1 MPYIETPVSRQ
12 KLFTGTTV
20 AENIDGENAISPV
33 GTGTARTEQPGRC
46 YLFDNSNDD
55 IQVLLNPS
63 ELQITGALSVSVW
76 FRQDG
81 TDATYETLLSK
92 YNSVGNQQA
101 WEIYKG
107 TGTRGEMS
115 FLVSAE
121 GDAATSIVTTP
132 LAYED
137 GNWHHLLATFS
148 PGAYLRIYIDGVL
161 TIEDTSS
168 IPASIF
174 NSSANFTIAGT
185 AAGYTWNGGI
195 FDVRVFNSAIDADNT
210 DDLGKLIRF
219 ETTTAFPVFWAKCDD
234 THDTVSYDSSG
245 NENNGTKQNITPSTF
260 HQESSAVPYSFQNQ
274 VGFSNRQNY
283 LENDSEDF
291 STWNAV
297 DSSHLDATQDATVD
311 PDGGT
316 NAWKLE
322 KISVSANSAKTTLNN
337 IASGVSICEIWVK
350 EGTSDQLDIGVLD
363 STWVSRGPEV
373 LSGSATVAIT
383 GSGRVRITNISG
395 WTKIRFYTDHHSSGK
410 SLLIYPDTSTSTT
423 SGNYNYVYHPHLRID
438 ADATE
443 YQHTTNTEHV
453 MGRVPRDE
461 SNITKDVLD
470 TGEVSIDLRYSGIV
484 PANAKLINSNC
495 GTFDGV
501 NDIIEVGD
509 LSADV
514 NTWTTSYIH
523 LRFKHPSDSLT
534 ILFSCKHSGSDD
546 LRVQLNDAGTLSV
559 ITDDYTHVVGGTI
572 EYITT
577 TKLYDD
583 NEWHEMTFVHD
594 NAAGTLNLTVD
605 TEVVSEVAGN
615 WQYSSADG
623 ATTVGGRTGGTYFM
637 QGQLCDVQFGKSST
651 DLILDFPLSEG
662 SGTTVYDISPGNN
675 DSTVTGAT
683 SAEFWATLQ
692 NVFHHNVTKGFTSG
706 TVKIPALANRTLDAA
721 GNAITNPANLFNSP
735 ETEINFAPVASPRT
749 VRLYKGYADFAP
761 GAEARL
767 SLGTGFDMSADF
779 DVSADLYWNGAQERF
794 MGGASLRFEIKANSD
809 IYIGSSSRTVTIS
822 PSLPVNT
829 WFTLR
834 IRRQGTHVTIW
845 VDGSV
850 YGISEQTVN
859 LGTFNVIG
867 GSNTT
872 PARWDGRIRNL
883 HGTDSSGVV
892 RRYDLY
898 KDALDSGPTN
908 DHCTNTSESGDAVIF
923 PTYTLDT
930 TYAFGDTPTGLT
942 KVESGVNES
951 YLEYAETLWVWTDE
965 AIAGLDVGSH
975 IFVQTGGTAQEA
987 AVRTNGHFVGSDET
1001 IVAITTYKNK
1011 FRRDAIHEG
1020 QLN

>member
-46 YLFDNSNDD
+46 YLFDNSDD
-55 IQVLLNPS
+55 DVNYGNPS

-81 TDATYETLLSK
+81 SDNTLETLLSK
-92 YNSVGNQQA
+92 YNWVGDQQA
-101 WEIYKG
+101 WVIYKD
-107 TGTRGEMS
+107 TGTIGQIS
-115 FLVSAE
+115 FLISAD
-121 GDAATSIVTTP
+121 GRTYNLLTTP
-132 LAYED
+132 LAYAD
-137 GNWHHLLATFS
+137 GNWHHLLVTFS
-148 PGAYLRIYIDGVL
+148 PSAHQRIYIDGVL
-161 TIEDTSS
+161 IVNGTSS
-168 IPASIF
+168 VPESLY
-174 NSSANFTIAGT
+174 NSSAAFIMAGT
-185 AAGYTWNGGI
+185 VAGYTWNGGI

-219 ETTTAFPVFWAKCDD
+219 ETTTATPVFWAKCDD

-283 LENDSEDF
+283 LESDSEDF
-291 STWNAV
+291 STWTG
-297 DSSHLDATQDATVD
+297 STIDATQDATVD

-322 KISVSANSAKTTLNN
+322 KNETGSSRSKYSSNN
-337 IASGVSICEIWVK
+337 LSSGVSICEIWVK
-350 EGTSDQLDIGVLD
+350 EGNSDQLDIGVLD
-363 STWVSRGPEV
+363 RPDVYGPLTWVSRGPEV
-373 LSGSATVAIT
+373 LSGSATVGLI
-383 GSGRVRITNISG
+383 GGGRIRITNISG
-395 WTKIRFYTDHHSSGK
+395 WTKIRFYSDHVSTGK
-410 SLLIYPDTSTSTT
+410 LLYIYPDTAGSTT

-470 TGEVSIDLRYSGIV
+470 TGEISIDLRYSGIV

-495 GTFDGV
+495 GTFDGTD
-501 NDIIEVGD
+501 DIIEVGD

-514 NTWTTSYIH
+514 NTWTSSYIH

-534 ILFSCKHSGSDD
+534 ILFSCKHTGSDD
-546 LRVQLNDAGTLSV
+546 LRVGLNDAGTLSV
-559 ITDDYTHVVGGTI
+559 MTDDYTRAGGGTV
-572 EYITT
+572 EDITT
-577 TKLYDD
+577 TLLYDD

-594 NAAGTLNLTVD
+594 NVAGTLNLTVD
-605 TEVVSEVAGN
+605 TEVVKQVAGN

-623 ATTVGGRTGGTYFM
+623 ATTVGGRTGGTFFV

-767 SLGTGFDMSADF
+767 NLGTGFDMSADF
-779 DVSADLYWNGAQERF
+779 DISADLYWNGAQERF
-794 MGGASLRFEIKANSD
+794 MGGSLRFEIKANSD

-867 GSNTT
+867 GSSTT
-872 PARWDGRIRNL
+872 AARWDGRIRNL

-951 YLEYAETLWVWTDE
+951 YLEYAETLWVWTV
-965 AIAGLDVGSH
+965 ISPVVAGPDIGSH
-975 IFVQTGGTAQEA
+975 IFVNIGGTTQEA
-987 AVRTNGHFVGSDET
+987 AVRTNGHFVGGNDD
-1001 IVAITTYKNK
+1001 ILAMTTYDGQ
-1011 FRRDAIHEG
+1011 FRRNTIHRG
-1020 QLN
+1020 